1 MAKDGFISRILGI
14 DHILLKATRRE
25 SKRERLQ
32 NLHMMVIC
40 SLPINLLGTFCQ
52 DEQESFSGLI
62 KTESFSGLI
71 KTRVLG
77 NILCGH

>member
-1 MAKDGFISRILGI
+1 MIYFMAKDGFISRIFEI

-62 KTESFSGLI
+62 KT
-71 KTRVLG
+71 RVLG